1 MKLLILSLILLTTS
15 CTTQRRCNR
24 LFPPERWQST
34 EIETIRREHV
44 ITLRIPEVRIEGGK
58 PVYIDT
64 TGAINSEVS
73 RLETEHA
80 ISEAWVKDS
89 QLHHW
94 LNQKGSV
101 KSDTVWITDTITT
114 HEKGEIREVNRL
126 RWWQKI
132 LMYAGGLTF
141 AGFVYWVFR
150 QFSWGR

>member
-1 MKLLILSLILLTTS
+1 MKLLILSLILITTS

-34 EIETIRREHV
+34 EIETIRREQV
-44 ITLRIPEVRIEGGK
+44 ITLRIDEVRLEGGK

-64 TGAINSEVS
+64 TGVINSEFS

-89 QLHHW
+89 QLYHW
-94 LNQKGSV
+94 LNQKGYIQ
-101 KSDTVWITDTITT
+101 SDTVYITDTIIK

-126 RWWQKI
+126 RWWQKV
-132 LMYAGGLTF
+132 LMWIGGITF
-141 AGFVYWVFR
+141 AGFGYWVFR
-150 QFSWGR
+150 QFRG